1 MAPKRDYY
9 DILSVPR
16 NVSPEDV
23 KKAYR
28 KSALAHH
35 PDRNAGDKKA
45 EEKFK
50 EATEA
55 YQVLSDPQ
63 KKQIYDQ
70 YGHAGLD
77 SSSGGSGFSS
87 AGFGDIF
94 EDIFEDFFGG
104 NTGRRQNRPQKGG
117 DLGIAVEIRFE
128 EAAFGVEKTLDI
140 KREETCSNC
149 KGEGNKPGTARR
161 NCATCQGSGQ
171 VLASSGFFS
180 IARPCPN
187 CHGQGSVIEHP
198 CNACRGSGRVAVGR
212 KINAK
217 IPGGVDTG
225 LRLRMP
231 GEGEAGLR
239 GGPRGDLYI
248 EVHVKPH
255 EIFTRE
261 GDTVVCEVPIS
272 MVQASLGC
280 EIEVPTLA
288 GPTALKIPAG
298 TQNGR
303 SFKLRGKGFPSLRGH
318 GLGDEE
324 IRIVVET
331 PTQLSEKQMDLLRQ
345 FAAASGEKVNPK
357 TSSFVNKVKN
367 IFEK

>member
-1 MAPKRDYY
+1 M
-9 DILSVPR
+9 
-16 NVSPEDV
+16 
-23 KKAYR
+23 
-28 KSALAHH
+28 
-35 PDRNAGDKKA
+35 
-45 EEKFK
+45 
-50 EATEA
+50 
-55 YQVLSDPQ
+55 
-63 KKQIYDQ
+63 
-70 YGHAGLD
+70 
-77 SSSGGSGFSS
+77 
-87 AGFGDIF
+87 
-94 EDIFEDFFGG
+94 
-104 NTGRRQNRPQKGG
+104 
-117 DLGIAVEIRFE
+117 
-128 EAAFGVEKTLDI
+128 
-140 KREETCSNC
+140 
-149 KGEGNKPGTARR
+149 
-161 NCATCQGSGQ
+161 
-171 VLASSGFFS
+171 
-180 IARPCPN
+180 
-187 CHGQGSVIEHP
+187 
-198 CNACRGSGRVAVGR
+198 GR
-212 KINAK
+212 KIQAK
-217 IPGGVDTG
+217 IPGGVATG

-248 EVHVKPH
+248 EIHVKPH

-324 IRIVVET
+324 IRISVET